1 MSQNISE
8 HDSTWNAINREKRR
22 DTVVRRTSVA
32 AWGVTFVALLV
43 FAAIMMQHILLVKK
57 RLDLGVV
64 GTPELY
70 DSVLPLVAVVG
81 VLAVLIATLST
92 VGVFL
97 RLRTASLA
105 EIQLRLANL
114 EEMLRAPA
122 GPTNVNVM
130 RLDDP
135 PPGWQPR

>member
-1 MSQNISE
+1 
-8 HDSTWNAINREKRR
+8 
-22 DTVVRRTSVA
+22 
-32 AWGVTFVALLV
+32 
-43 FAAIMMQHILLVKK
+43 IMVQHILMVKK
-57 RLDLGVV
+57 RLELGVV
-64 GTPELY
+64 GTLELY

-130 RLDDP
+130 RPDDP

>member
-1 MSQNISE
+1 MSQTTSKY
-8 HDSTWNAINREKRR
+8 DSTWNAIDREKRR

-43 FAAIMMQHILLVKK
+43 FAAIMVQHILMMEK
-57 RLDLGVV
+57 RVAVGVA
-64 GTPELY
+64 GTIELY
-70 DSVLPLVAVVG
+70 DSLLPLVAVVG

-114 EEMLRAPA
+114 EEMLRGA
-122 GPTNVNVM
+122 GRT
-130 RLDDP
+130 D
-135 PPGWQPR
+135 

>member
-1 MSQNISE
+1 MSQNTSE
-8 HDSTWNAINREKRR
+8 HDSTWNAIEREKRR

-43 FAAIMMQHILLVKK
+43 FAAIMVQHVLMVEK
-57 RLDLGVV
+57 RIAIGAAGTLDV
-64 GTPELY
+64 Y
-70 DSVLPLVAVVG
+70 DSMLPLVAVVG